1 MTLIQFCFPIIY
13 QESKA
18 VMNIYCILSVLNE
31 LYVEYA
37 QEYNS
42 SVVEHN
48 LQINAIESSS
58 SRSINVI
65 GKKNVLT
72 SGRDLYDSFIRNVDT
87 LQQPIKFDLQSYL
100 EENVLIIE
108 NGVEFNA
115 LDWWKAN
122 TLKYRI
128 LSMMASDILSI
139 SNTTVTSESTFSTG
153 GRVIDPHRSKL
164 STETVQMLL
173 CGVDW
178 VRTLHVIRKH
188 NVSFYFGVIVIVIV
202 LCIYKVLNISYFLF
216 FNLRRRRMW
225 RKRTWRLFTSNSVAI
240 YFCLCFAV

>member
-1 MTLIQFCFPIIY
+1 MSIAAVLDLRNKMTLIQFCFPIIY

-18 VMNIYCILSVLNE
+18 ATNIDCILSVLNE
-31 LYVEYA
+31 LYVEYV

-42 SVVEHN
+42 SVAEHN

-58 SRSINVI
+58 SRSINVV
-65 GKKNVLT
+65 GKKNVLI
-72 SGRDLYDSFIRNVDT
+72 SGRGLYDSFIRNVDT

-108 NGVEFNA
+108 NGVKFNA

-139 SNTTVTSESTFSTG
+139 SNTTVTSESTFSAG
-153 GRVIDPHRSKL
+153 ERVIDPHRSKL
-164 STETVQMLL
+164 STETVQM
-173 CGVDW
+173 
-178 VRTLHVIRKH
+178 
-188 NVSFYFGVIVIVIV
+188 
-202 LCIYKVLNISYFLF
+202 
-216 FNLRRRRMW
+216 
-225 RKRTWRLFTSNSVAI
+225 
-240 YFCLCFAV
+240 